1 MSHFVFVSAGYQ
13 SLHYTSTVSD
23 ESGLQ
28 FPFEV
33 QVRSEE
39 MHNIAEHG
47 VASHWGY
54 KLGNQSA
61 PASRSV
67 SDSSMRG
74 RLLPASP
81 STDAAKTTTAS
92 SSHTAPELPLSSSST
107 GNSYLDSLALVREDM
122 AAQQVYVFVTVA
134 TSNTSG
140 KSSVSVGR
148 SAEEIGKL
156 VALPV
161 NSRVEEAVL
170 TLLKEYSANGFDP
183 LKEAAGAAAPKVFRN
198 GHNARLSDVVETG
211 DVLLVSL

>member
-1 MSHFVFVSAGYQ
+1 MSPFVFVSAGYQ
-13 SLHYTSTVSD
+13 SLHYTSIVSD
-23 ESGLQ
+23 ERGLQ

-33 QVRSEE
+33 QVRSDE

-74 RLLPASP
+74 RLLPPSP

-92 SSHTAPELPLSSSST
+92 SHTAPELLSSSLST

-140 KSSVSVGR
+140 KSSASGGR

-161 NSRVEEAVL
+161 NSRVEEAVV

-183 LKEAAGAAAPKVFRN
+183 LKEAAGTAPPNVWRN
-198 GHNARLSDVVETG
+198 GQIARLSDVVETG